1 MKDNNKVFWK
11 GVEELGNSPEF
22 VKNAQNEFPEFIPLQ
37 KNNSSE
43 DSNGTDRRDFLK
55 LLGFSVAA
63 VSLAACDAPIKKA
76 IPYLNKPEEIE
87 PGIANY
93 YASTYVD
100 GGEYCSVLV
109 KTREGRPIKI
119 EGNKLSSVT
128 KGGTSARAQASVLSL
143 YDTARIQG
151 PLAKGKTITWEALD
165 GQVSGELAKVAAA
178 GSGIRI
184 VSQTI
189 LSPTT
194 KKAIAD
200 FKAKY
205 PTTEHV
211 QYDSNSAYGILKAN
225 YSSFGKAVLPSY
237 DFSKANVI
245 VSFGA
250 DFLGTWISPI
260 EFMSQY
266 AATRKLSKSK
276 KTMSAHYQ
284 FETNL
289 SLTGSNADYRQ
300 PIKPSQEGLFVAE
313 LYNRI
318 ASNKL
323 ATSAIKSEILDKAAS
338 DLLANK
344 GKSLV
349 VSGSKDVNVQILIN
363 EINKALGNYDNTLS
377 IESPSFQKQGN
388 DEQMNTFVEEVIA
401 GKVKAVIFY
410 GANPVFDHPRG
421 AELSKV
427 LPQLDLSVSFAD
439 RVDETAAF
447 VQFVAPDHH
456 YLEAWSDAEPKA
468 GFYSLGQPT
477 IKPIF
482 ATRAAQESLLTWAGN
497 SKDYYSYLKSNW
509 TTSILGGSSWDQ
521 ALQDGV
527 FEPAAKGMAVHSDS
541 TAVVAEPHI
550 SLKSSSFDA
559 TSVEAAINKTY
570 TSNSSGVELKLY
582 EKIGV
587 GSGSQ
592 ANNPW
597 LQELPDPISKATWD
611 NYAAVS
617 MKFAKEKSLSQG
629 DAVTVKSGKYEVVLP
644 VLIQPGQAYNTVSI
658 AIGYGRSKSGR
669 CGDNVGKNAYPF
681 STFVDGSL
689 LDFATGVSITATGD
703 KLPLAQTQTHQTLM
717 ARPIIQDTIL
727 SEYIKDPSSGRYF
740 PHVSTPDGK
749 VAPSQVDI
757 WKDQHHQPN
766 HLWSMSIDLN
776 SCLGCGACVIAC
788 QAENNVPVVGK
799 REVMNS
805 REMHWIRID
814 RYYSSEAE
822 PKEIGEYFNGD
833 VFKMEEPEE
842 NPQVTFQP
850 MMCQHCNHAPC
861 ETVCPVAAT
870 THSSEGLNQMTYNR
884 CIGTRY
890 CANNCPYKVRRF
902 NWFKYFDNAEMFDKN
917 VSMNTS
923 LGRMVLNPDVTVR
936 SRGVMEKCSF
946 CVQKIQEG
954 KLKAKKEKRHIMD
967 GEVSTAC
974 AAACAAGAILF
985 GDLRDKTGKVFMERN
1000 EENLERTYTVLEEL
1014 NVQPNVTYLTKIRNI
1029 NKA

>member
-22 VKNAQNEFPEFIPLQ
+22 VKNAQNEFPEFLPV
-37 KNNSSE
+37 KSSSAE
-43 DSNGTDRRDFLK
+43 GTDRRDFLK

-63 VSLAACDAPIKKA
+63 VSLAACEAPVKKA

-119 EGNKLSSVT
+119 EGNKLSNVT
-128 KGGTSARAQASVLSL
+128 KGGTNARVQASVLSL

-151 PLAKGKTITWEALD
+151 PLIKGKPATWEQLD
-165 GQVSGELAKVAAA
+165 KQVADQLSIVGGTAGE
-178 GSGIRI
+178 IRI

-194 KKAIAD
+194 KKAIEQ

-205 PTTEHV
+205 PSTQHI
-211 QYDSNSAYGILKAN
+211 QYDSNSSYGILKAN
-225 YSSFGKAVLPSY
+225 EISFGKAVIPSY
-237 DFSKANVI
+237 DFSKASVI
-245 VSFGA
+245 VGFGA

-260 EFMSQY
+260 EYVSQY
-266 AATRKLSKSK
+266 AETRRLSKTK
-276 KTMSAHYQ
+276 KTMSQHFQ
-284 FETNL
+284 FETAL

-318 ASNKL
+318 AAAKL
-323 ATSAIKSEILDKAAS
+323 GTTSIKNDTLDKAAKA
-338 DLLANK
+338 LLKASNR

-349 VSGSKDVNVQILIN
+349 VSGSNDVNVQLLVN
-363 EINKALGNYDNTLS
+363 EINKELGNYGSTISLAT
-377 IESPSFQKQGN
+377 PSYQKQGN
-388 DEQMNTFVEEVIA
+388 DEAMNTLINDVVA
-401 GKVKAVIFY
+401 GKVKAIIFY
-410 GANPVFDHPRG
+410 GANPVFDHARG
-421 AELSKV
+421 AELAKA
-427 LPQLDLSVSFAD
+427 LPSVGLSISFAD
-439 RVDETAAF
+439 RADETASLAK
-447 VQFVAPDHH
+447 FVAPDHH
-456 YLEAWSDAEPKA
+456 YLEAWGDAEPKA
-468 GFYSLGQPT
+468 GSYSLGQPA
-477 IKPIF
+477 ISPIF
-482 ATRAAQESLLTWAGN
+482 KTRAAQESLLSWSGDTT
-497 SKDYYSYLKSNW
+497 SYYAYLKSNW
-509 TTSILGGSSWDQ
+509 ESSILAGASWDR

-527 FEPAAKGMAVHSDS
+527 FE
-541 TAVVAEPHI
+541 VATVSGIDTSI
-550 SLKSSSFDA
+550 SNFDRS
-559 TSVEAAINKTY
+559 SVEAGISKAYNA
-570 TSNSSGVELKLY
+570 NASGIELKLY

-587 GSGSQ
+587 GTGSQ

-611 NYAAVS
+611 NYVAISAAY
-617 MKFAKEKSLSQG
+617 AEKLSLAQG
-629 DAVTVKSGKYEVVLP
+629 DIVTVKADKGGYSIDLP
-644 VLIQPGQAYNTVSI
+644 VLVQPGQAPGTVSI
-658 AIGYGRSKSGR
+658 AIGYGRTNAGK
-669 CGDNVGKNAYPF
+669 CGDNVGQNAYPF
-681 STFVDGSL
+681 ARFVDGFVSNT
-689 LDFATGVSITATGD
+689 AIVSITPKGGD
-703 KLPLAQTQTHQTLM
+703 KYQIAQTQTHQTLM
-717 ARPIIQDTIL
+717 ARPIIQDATL
-727 SEYIKDPSSGRYF
+727 EEYINNPAAGRF
-740 PHVSTPDGK
+740 IPKISTPDGK
-749 VAPSQVDI
+749 KAPALVDI

-776 SCLGCGACVIAC
+776 TCLGCGACVIAC

-799 REVMNS
+799 REVLNA

-814 RYYSSEAE
+814 RYYSSDAE
-822 PKEIGEYFNGD
+822 PKETGKYFTNDKEGIGYGTLEI
-833 VFKMEEPEE
+833 PSE

-902 NWFKYFDNAEMFDKN
+902 NWFKYFDNEEAFDKN
-917 VSMNTS
+917 VAMNTS

-954 KLKAKKEKRHIMD
+954 KLKAKKEKRHIVD
-967 GEVSTAC
+967 GEVTTAC
-974 AAACAAGAILF
+974 AAACATGAILF
-985 GDLRDKTGKVFMERN
+985 GDLRDVEGKVYQERHVNN
-1000 EENLERTYTVLEEL
+1000 EERTYTVLEEL

-1029 NKA
+1029 SNA

>member
-22 VKNAQNEFPEFIPLQ
+22 VKNAQNEFPEFLPL
-37 KNNSSE
+37 KSSSTE
-43 DSNGTDRRDFLK
+43 STGTDRRDFLK

-63 VSLAACDAPIKKA
+63 VSLAACEAPVKKA
-76 IPYLNKPEEIE
+76 IPYLNKPEDIE

-119 EGNKLSSVT
+119 EGNKLSTIT
-128 KGGTSARAQASVLSL
+128 KGGTNARVQASVLSL

-151 PLAKGKTITWEALD
+151 PLVKGKSASWEQLD
-165 GQVSGELAKVAAA
+165 KQVSDQLTIVGSTGGE
-178 GSGIRI
+178 IRI
-184 VSQTI
+184 VSQTV

-194 KKAIAD
+194 KKAIEE
-200 FKAKY
+200 FKLKY
-205 PTTEHV
+205 PSAQHV
-211 QYDSNSAYGILKAN
+211 QYDANSAYGILKAN
-225 YSSFGKAVLPSY
+225 ETSFGKAVIPSY

-260 EFMSQY
+260 EYFSQY
-266 AATRKLSKSK
+266 AETRRLSKTK
-276 KTMSAHYQ
+276 KTMSQHFQ
-284 FETNL
+284 FETAL

-313 LYNRI
+313 LYNKI
-318 ASNKL
+318 VAAKLGTASVKND
-323 ATSAIKSEILDKAAS
+323 ILDKAATA
-338 DLLANK
+338 LLSNR
-344 GKSLV
+344 GKSIV
-349 VSGSKDVNVQILIN
+349 VSGSNDVNVQILVN
-363 EINKALGNYDNTLS
+363 EINKELGNYGTTVSLAT
-377 IESPSFQKQGN
+377 PSFQKQGN
-388 DEQMNTFVEEVIA
+388 DAAMNTFVDDVVS

-410 GANPVFDHPRG
+410 GANPVFDHARG
-421 AELSKV
+421 AELAKA
-427 LPQLDLSVSFAD
+427 LPSVGLSVSFAD
-439 RVDETAAF
+439 RADETASL

-477 IKPIF
+477 IAPIF
-482 ATRAAQESLLTWAGN
+482 KTRAAQESLLSWSGN
-497 SKDYYSYLKSNW
+497 KTDYYSYLKSNW
-509 TTSILGGSSWDQ
+509 AATILAGASWDR

-527 FEPAAKGMAVHSDS
+527 FEVPS
-541 TAVVAEPHI
+541 TSGIDTSI
-550 SLKSSSFDA
+550 SNFDRS
-559 TSVEAAINKTY
+559 SVEAGITKTY
-570 TSNSSGVELKLY
+570 SVNSSGVELKLY

-597 LQELPDPISKATWD
+597 LQEFPDPISKATWD
-611 NYAAVS
+611 NYVAVS
-617 MKFAKEKSLSQG
+617 ASYATKNSLEQG
-629 DAVTVKSGKYEVVLP
+629 DMVTVKAGNYSLDLP
-644 VLIQPGQAYNTVSI
+644 VLIQPGQAGNTISI
-658 AIGYGRSKSGR
+658 AIGYGRTKAGK
-669 CGDNVGKNAYPF
+669 CGDNIGKNAYPF
-681 STFVDGSL
+681 AHYVDGSV
-689 LDFATGVSITATGD
+689 LDFVTTVTVT
-703 KLPLAQTQTHQTLM
+703 PLGGEKYKIAQTQTHQTLM
-717 ARPIIQDTIL
+717 ARPIIQDATL
-727 SEYIKDPSSGRYF
+727 AEYIKDPSAGRF
-740 PHVSTPDGK
+740 KPTVSTPDGK
-749 VAPSQVDI
+749 KAPALVDI

-776 SCLGCGACVIAC
+776 TCLGCGACVIAC

-799 REVMNS
+799 REVLNA

-814 RYYSSEAE
+814 RYYSSDAE
-822 PKEIGEYFNGD
+822 PTETGKYFTSDKEGIGYGTLE
-833 VFKMEEPEE
+833 VPAE

-902 NWFKYFDNAEMFDKN
+902 NWFKYFDNEEVFDKN
-917 VSMNTS
+917 VAMNTS

-954 KLKAKKEKRHIMD
+954 KLKAKKEKRHIVD
-967 GEVSTAC
+967 GEVTTAC

-985 GDLRDKTGKVFMERN
+985 GDLRDVEGKVYQERHVNN
-1000 EENLERTYTVLEEL
+1000 EERTYTVLEEL

-1029 NKA
+1029 SKA

>member
-22 VKNAQNEFPEFIPLQ
+22 VKNAQNEFPEFLPL
-37 KNNSSE
+37 KNSSQE
-43 DSNGTDRRDFLK
+43 SNGTDRRDFLK

-63 VSLAACDAPIKKA
+63 VSLAACEAPVKKA
-76 IPYLNKPEEIE
+76 IPFLNKPEEIE

-128 KGGTSARAQASVLSL
+128 KGGTSARVQASVLSL

-151 PLAKGKTITWEALD
+151 PLVKGKAAAWADLD
-165 GQVSGELAKVAAA
+165 KQVGAELSGVAA
-178 GSGIRI
+178 SGGNIRI
-184 VSQTI
+184 VSPTI

-194 KKAIAD
+194 KKAIAE

-211 QYDSNSAYGILKAN
+211 QYDANSSYGILKAN
-225 YSSFGKAVLPSY
+225 QSSFGQAVIPSY
-237 DFSKANVI
+237 DFSKADVI

-260 EFMSQY
+260 EYMSQY
-266 AATRKLSKSK
+266 ADTRRLSKTK
-276 KTMSAHYQ
+276 KTMSQHFQ
-284 FETNL
+284 FETAL

-318 ASNKL
+318 ASSKL
-323 ATSAIKSEILDKAAS
+323 ATSAIKNDILDKAATA
-338 DLLANK
+338 LLNSK

-349 VSGSKDVNVQILIN
+349 VSGSNDANVQILVN
-363 EINKALGNYDNTLS
+363 EINKALGNYGTTISLAT
-377 IESPSFQKQGN
+377 PSFQKQGN
-388 DEQMNTFVEEVIA
+388 DEAMNTFVTDVLA
-401 GKVKAVIFY
+401 GKISAVIFY

-421 AELSKV
+421 AELAKAISNLK
-427 LPQLDLSVSFAD
+427 LSVSFAD
-439 RVDETAAF
+439 RADETASL

-477 IKPIF
+477 IAPIF
-482 ATRAAQESLLTWAGN
+482 KTRAAQESLLSWSGN
-497 SKDYYSYLKSNW
+497 STDYYTYLKSNW
-509 TTSILGGSSWDQ
+509 SAILGGTSWDKV
-521 ALQDGV
+521 LQDGV
-527 FEPAAKGMAVHSDS
+527 FETASTVAATDASAAYFDHS
-541 TAVVAEPHI
+541 
-550 SLKSSSFDA
+550 F
-559 TSVEAAINKTY
+559 VEAGINKNYSANT
-570 TSNSSGVELKLY
+570 SGVELKLY

-587 GSGSQ
+587 GTGSQ

-611 NYAAVS
+611 NYLAVS
-617 MKFAKEKSLSQG
+617 PKFAKEKSLESG
-629 DAVTVKSGKYEVVLP
+629 DEVVVKSGSYEVKVP
-644 VLIQPGQAYNTVSI
+644 VLVQPGQAGNTASL
-658 AIGYGRSKSGR
+658 AIGYGRTKTGK

-681 STFVDGSL
+681 GRYTDGTV
-689 LDFATGVSITATGD
+689 LDFVTGVTITPTGE
-703 KLPLAQTQTHQTLM
+703 KVAIAQTQTHQTLM
-717 ARPIIQDTIL
+717 ARPIIQDATL
-727 SEYIKDPSSGRYF
+727 AEYIKDPSAGRF
-740 PHVSTPDGK
+740 KPTVSTPDGK
-749 VAPSQVDI
+749 KAPALVDI

-799 REVMNS
+799 REVLNS

-814 RYYSSEAE
+814 RYYSSDAE
-822 PKEIGEYFNGD
+822 PTETGEYFTSDKEGIGYGTL
-833 VFKMEEPEE
+833 EIPSE

-902 NWFKYFDNAEMFDKN
+902 NWFKYFDNEEVFDKN
-917 VSMNTS
+917 VAMNTS

-954 KLKAKKEKRHIMD
+954 KLKAKKEKRHIVD
-967 GEVSTAC
+967 GEVTTAC

-985 GDLRDKTGKVFMERN
+985 GDLRDVEGKVYQERHANN
-1000 EENLERTYTVLEEL
+1000 EERTYTVLEEL

-1029 NKA
+1029 SKA

>member
-22 VKNAQNEFPEFIPLQ
+22 VKNAQNEFPEFLPV
-37 KNNSSE
+37 KSSSAE
-43 DSNGTDRRDFLK
+43 GTDRRDFLK

-63 VSLAACDAPIKKA
+63 VSLAACEAPVKKA

-119 EGNKLSSVT
+119 EGNKLSNVT
-128 KGGTSARAQASVLSL
+128 KGGTNARVQASVLSL

-151 PLAKGKTITWEALD
+151 PLVKGKPATWEQLD
-165 GQVSGELAKVAAA
+165 KQVTDQLSIVGGTAGE
-178 GSGIRI
+178 IRI

-194 KKAIAD
+194 KKAIEQ

-205 PTTEHV
+205 PSTQHV
-211 QYDSNSAYGILKAN
+211 QYDPNSSYGILKAN
-225 YSSFGKAVLPSY
+225 EISFGKAVIPSY
-237 DFSKANVI
+237 DFSKASVI
-245 VSFGA
+245 VGFGA

-260 EFMSQY
+260 EFVSQY
-266 AATRKLSKSK
+266 AETRRLSKTK
-276 KTMSAHYQ
+276 KTMSQHFQ
-284 FETNL
+284 FETAL

-318 ASNKL
+318 AAAKL
-323 ATSAIKSEILDKAAS
+323 GTTSIKNDTLDKAAKA
-338 DLLANK
+338 LLKASNR

-349 VSGSKDVNVQILIN
+349 VSGSNDVNVQLLVN
-363 EINKALGNYDNTLS
+363 EINKELGNYGSTISLAT
-377 IESPSFQKQGN
+377 PSYQKQGN
-388 DEQMNTFVEEVIA
+388 DEAMNTLVDDVVA
-401 GKVKAVIFY
+401 GKVKAIIFY
-410 GANPVFDHPRG
+410 GANPVFDHARG
-421 AELSKV
+421 AELAKA
-427 LPQLDLSVSFAD
+427 LPSVGLSISFAD
-439 RVDETAAF
+439 RADETASLAK
-447 VQFVAPDHH
+447 FVAPDHH
-456 YLEAWSDAEPKA
+456 YLEAWGDAEPKA
-468 GFYSLGQPT
+468 GSYSLGQPA
-477 IKPIF
+477 ISPIF
-482 ATRAAQESLLTWAGN
+482 KTRAAQESLLSWAGN
-497 SKDYYSYLKSNW
+497 TTSYYSYLKSNW
-509 TTSILGGSSWDQ
+509 ESSILAGASWDR

-527 FEPAAKGMAVHSDS
+527 FE
-541 TAVVAEPHI
+541 VASVSGI
-550 SLKSSSFDA
+550 DTSVSNFDRA
-559 TSVEAAINKTY
+559 SVEAGISKAYNA
-570 TSNSSGVELKLY
+570 NASGIELKLY

-587 GSGSQ
+587 GTGSQ

-611 NYAAVS
+611 NYVAISKAYAD
-617 MKFAKEKSLSQG
+617 KLSLAQG
-629 DAVTVKSGKYEVVLP
+629 DMVTVKSEKGGYSVDLP
-644 VLIQPGQAYNTVSI
+644 VLIQPGQAPGTVSI
-658 AIGYGRSKSGR
+658 AIGYGRTSTGK
-669 CGDNVGKNAYPF
+669 CGDNIGQNAYPF
-681 STFVDGSL
+681 ARFVDGFVSST
-689 LDFATGVSITATGD
+689 AIVSITPKGGD
-703 KLPLAQTQTHQTLM
+703 KYQIAQTQTHQTLM
-717 ARPIIQDTIL
+717 ARPIIQDATL
-727 SEYIKDPSSGRYF
+727 EEYINNPAAGRF
-740 PHVSTPDGK
+740 VPKISTPDGK
-749 VAPSQVDI
+749 KAPALVDI

-776 SCLGCGACVIAC
+776 TCLGCGACVIAC

-799 REVMNS
+799 REVLNA

-814 RYYSSEAE
+814 RYYSSDAE
-822 PKEIGEYFNGD
+822 PKETGKYFTNDKEGIGYGTLEI
-833 VFKMEEPEE
+833 PSE

-902 NWFKYFDNAEMFDKN
+902 NWFKYFDNEEAFDKN
-917 VSMNTS
+917 VAMNTS

-954 KLKAKKEKRHIMD
+954 KLKAKKEKRHIVD
-967 GEVSTAC
+967 GEVTTAC
-974 AAACAAGAILF
+974 AAACATGAILF
-985 GDLRDKTGKVFMERN
+985 GDLRDVEGKVYQERHVNN
-1000 EENLERTYTVLEEL
+1000 EERTYTVLEEL

-1029 NKA
+1029 SNA

>member
-11 GVEELGNSPEF
+11 GVEELGNTPEF
-22 VKNAQNEFPEFIPLQ
+22 VKNAQNEFPEFLSQ
-37 KNNSSE
+37 KSSSE
-43 DSNGTDRRDFLK
+43 ESNGTDRRDFLK

-63 VSLAACDAPIKKA
+63 VSLAACEAPVKKA
-76 IPYLNKPEEIE
+76 IPYLNKPEDIE

-93 YASTYVD
+93 YASSYVD

-119 EGNKLSSVT
+119 EGNKLSSIT
-128 KGGTSARAQASVLSL
+128 KGGTNARAQASVLSL

-151 PLAKGKTITWEALD
+151 PLVKGKAASWADLD
-165 GQVSGELAKVAAA
+165 KQVAAQLGVVA
-178 GSGIRI
+178 ATGGSIKI
-184 VSQTI
+184 VTQTV

-194 KKAIAD
+194 KKVIAE

-205 PTTEHV
+205 PSTEHV
-211 QYDSNSAYGILKAN
+211 QYDANSASGILKAN
-225 YSSFGKAVLPSY
+225 QTSFGTSVIPSY
-237 DFSKANVI
+237 DFSKADVI

-260 EFMSQY
+260 EYMGQY
-266 AATRKLSKSK
+266 AATRKLSKTK
-276 KTMSAHYQ
+276 KTMSKHFQ
-284 FETNL
+284 FETAL

-300 PIKPSQEGLFVAE
+300 PIKPSQEGLYVAE

-318 ASNKL
+318 ASAKVGT
-323 ATSAIKSEILDKAAS
+323 APIKNDVLDKAATALMNS
-338 DLLANK
+338 R

-349 VSGSKDVNVQILIN
+349 VSGSNDANVQVLIN
-363 EINKALGNYDNTLS
+363 EINKALGNYGSTIS
-377 IESPSFQKQGN
+377 FEVPSYQKQGN
-388 DEQMNTFVEEVIA
+388 DETMNTFINDVVA
-401 GKVKAVIFY
+401 GKVGAVIFY
-410 GANPVFDHPRG
+410 GANPVFDHARG
-421 AELSKV
+421 AELAKA
-427 LPQLDLSVSFAD
+427 LPSVSLSISFAD
-439 RVDETAAF
+439 RADETASLL
-447 VQFVAPDHH
+447 QFVAPDHH
-456 YLEAWSDAEPKA
+456 YLEAWNDAEPKA

-477 IKPIF
+477 ISPIF
-482 ATRAAQESLLTWAGN
+482 KTRAAQESLLSWSGN
-497 SKDYYSYLKSNW
+497 SSDYYTYLKASW
-509 TTSILGGSSWDQ
+509 KSILAGASWDQ

-527 FEPAAKGMAVHSDS
+527 FEPKNAS
-541 TAVVAEPHI
+541 VASI
-550 SLKSSSFDA
+550 NVSSSNFDRSA
-559 TSVEAAINKTY
+559 VEANINKNY
-570 TSNSSGVELKLY
+570 SANTSGLELKLY

-611 NYAAVS
+611 NYLAVS
-617 MKFAKEKSLSQG
+617 AKYAKDNSLEQG
-629 DAVTVKSGKYEVVLP
+629 DEVTVKSGSYEVKVPL
-644 VLIQPGQAYNTVSI
+644 LIQPGQTSNTASL
-658 AIGYGRSKSGR
+658 AIGYGRTKTGK

-681 STFVDGSL
+681 ARFVDGTY
-689 LDFATGVSITATGD
+689 LDFVTGVTIVATGE
-703 KLPLAQTQTHQTLM
+703 KLKLAQTQTQHTLM
-717 ARPIIQDTIL
+717 ARPIIQDALL
-727 SEYIKDPSSGRYF
+727 SEYIKDPSAGRF
-740 PHVSTPDGK
+740 KPTVTTPDGK
-749 VAPSQVDI
+749 VAPALVDI

-799 REVMNS
+799 REVMNA

-814 RYYSSEAE
+814 RYYSSDAE
-822 PKEIGEYFNGD
+822 PTETGKYFTSNKEGIGYDTLED
-833 VFKMEEPEE
+833 PSE

-870 THSSEGLNQMTYNR
+870 THSTEGLNQMTYNR

-902 NWFKYFDNAEMFDKN
+902 NWFKYFDNEEKFETN

-954 KLKAKKEKRHIMD
+954 KLKAKKEKRHIVD
-967 GEVSTAC
+967 GEVTTAC

-985 GDLRDKTGKVFMERN
+985 GDLRNPEGTVYQERN
-1000 EENLERTYTVLEEL
+1000 VNNVERTYTVLEEL

-1029 NKA
+1029 SKA

>member
-22 VKNAQNEFPEFIPLQ
+22 AKNARNEFPEFLPL
-37 KNNSSE
+37 KSSPE
-43 DSNGTDRRDFLK
+43 ESNGTDRRDFLK

-63 VSLAACDAPIKKA
+63 VSLAACEAPVKKA
-76 IPYLNKPEEIE
+76 IPYLNKPEDIE

-119 EGNKLSSVT
+119 EGNKLSSIT
-128 KGGTSARAQASVLSL
+128 KGGTNARAQASVLSL

-151 PLAKGKTITWEALD
+151 PLIKGSAASWADLD
-165 GQVSGELAKVAAA
+165 KQVADKLSAVVASG
-178 GSGIRI
+178 GSIKL

-189 LSPTT
+189 LSPST
-194 KKAIAD
+194 KKVIAE
-200 FKAKY
+200 FTAKY
-205 PTTEHV
+205 PNTEHV
-211 QYDSNSAYGILKAN
+211 QYDANSAYGIVKAN
-225 YSSFGKAVLPSY
+225 KTSFGTAVLPAY
-237 DFSKANVI
+237 DFSKAEVI

-260 EFMSQY
+260 EFMTQY

-276 KTMSAHYQ
+276 KTMSQHFQ
-284 FETNL
+284 FETAL

-313 LYNRI
+313 LYNKI
-318 ASNKL
+318 VAAKIGTAS
-323 ATSAIKSEILDKAAS
+323 IKNDTLDKAAAA
-338 DLLANK
+338 LLNHR
-344 GKSLV
+344 GNSLV
-349 VSGSKDVNVQILIN
+349 VSGSNDVNIQILIN
-363 EINKALGNYDNTLS
+363 EINKELGNYGNTLS
-377 IESPSFQKQGN
+377 LTTTSNQKQGN
-388 DEQMNTFVEEVIA
+388 DEAMNTFIDDVIG
-401 GKVKAVIFY
+401 GKVGAVIFY
-410 GANPVFDHPRG
+410 GANPVFDHSRG
-421 AELSKV
+421 ADLAKALPKVSLSI
-427 LPQLDLSVSFAD
+427 SFAD
-439 RVDETAAF
+439 RADETASL
-447 VQFVAPDHH
+447 VQFIAPDHH
-456 YLEAWSDAEPKA
+456 YLEAWNDAEPKA

-477 IKPIF
+477 ISPIF
-482 ATRAAQESLLTWAGN
+482 KTRAAQESLLSWSGN
-497 SKDYYSYLKSNW
+497 TTDYYKYLKSNW
-509 TTSILGGSSWDQ
+509 SSILAGASWDQ
-521 ALQDGV
+521 VLQDGV
-527 FEPAAKGMAVHSDS
+527 FEPKQ
-541 TAVVAEPHI
+541 
-550 SLKSSSFDA
+550 A
-559 TSVEAAINKTY
+559 TSTVVNVTSSAFDRSLIEANITKNYPQNT
-570 TSNSSGVELKLY
+570 SGVELKLY
-582 EKIGV
+582 EKVGV

-611 NYAAVS
+611 NYLAVS
-617 MKFAKEKSLSQG
+617 AKFADDNKLAQG
-629 DAVTVKSGKYEVVLP
+629 DEVVVKAGMYEVKVP
-644 VLIQPGQAYNTVSI
+644 VLVQPGQAYNTGSL
-658 AIGYGRSKSGR
+658 AIGYGRTKTGK
-669 CGDNVGKNAYPF
+669 CGDLIGANAYPF
-681 STFVDGSL
+681 ARFVDGCVL
-689 LDFATGVSITATGD
+689 NFVTGITITPTGE
-703 KLPLAQTQTHQTLM
+703 KLEIAQTQTHHTLM
-717 ARPIIQDTIL
+717 ARPIIQDALL
-727 SEYIKDPSSGRYF
+727 SEYIKDPSAGRFF
-740 PHVSTPDGK
+740 PKVTTPEGKK
-749 VAPSQVDI
+749 VAPALVDI

-776 SCLGCGACVIAC
+776 SCVGCGACVIAC
-788 QAENNVPVVGK
+788 QAENNIAVVGK

-814 RYYSSEAE
+814 RYYSSDAE
-822 PKEIGEYFNGD
+822 PKETGTYFTNNATGIGYDTLEI
-833 VFKMEEPEE
+833 PSE

-870 THSSEGLNQMTYNR
+870 THSTEGLNQMTYNR

-902 NWFKYFDNAEMFDKN
+902 NWFKYFDNEEKFDKN

-967 GEVSTAC
+967 GEVTTAC
-974 AAACAAGAILF
+974 AASCAAGAIIF
-985 GDLRDKTGKVFMERN
+985 GDLRDVEGKVYQERN
-1000 EENLERTYTVLEEL
+1000 MNNEERTYTVLEEL

-1029 NKA
+1029 SKA

>member
-22 VKNAQNEFPEFIPLQ
+22 VKNAQNEFPEFLPV
-37 KNNSSE
+37 KSSSAE
-43 DSNGTDRRDFLK
+43 GTDRRDFLK

-63 VSLAACDAPIKKA
+63 VSLAACEAPVKKA

-119 EGNKLSSVT
+119 EGNKLSTVT
-128 KGGTSARAQASVLSL
+128 KGGTNARVQASVLSL

-151 PLAKGKTITWEALD
+151 PLIKGKPATWEQLD
-165 GQVSGELAKVAAA
+165 KQVADQLSIVGGTAGE
-178 GSGIRI
+178 IRI

-194 KKAIAD
+194 KKAIEQ

-205 PTTEHV
+205 PSTQHV

-225 YSSFGKAVLPSY
+225 EISFGKAVIPSY
-237 DFSKANVI
+237 DFSKASVI
-245 VSFGA
+245 VGFGA

-260 EFMSQY
+260 EFVSQY
-266 AATRKLSKSK
+266 AETRRLSKTK
-276 KTMSAHYQ
+276 KTMSQHFQ
-284 FETNL
+284 FETAL

-318 ASNKL
+318 AAAKL
-323 ATSAIKSEILDKAAS
+323 GTTSIKNDTLDKAAKA
-338 DLLANK
+338 LLKASNR

-349 VSGSKDVNVQILIN
+349 VSGSNDVNVQLLVN
-363 EINKALGNYDNTLS
+363 EINKELGNYGSTISLAT
-377 IESPSFQKQGN
+377 PSYQKQGN
-388 DEQMNTFVEEVIA
+388 DEAMNTLIDDVVA
-401 GKVKAVIFY
+401 GKVKAIIFY
-410 GANPVFDHPRG
+410 GANPAFDHPRG
-421 AELSKV
+421 AELAKA
-427 LPQLDLSVSFAD
+427 LPSVGLSISFAD
-439 RVDETAAF
+439 RADETASLAK
-447 VQFVAPDHH
+447 FVAPDHH
-456 YLEAWSDAEPKA
+456 YLEAWGDAEPKA
-468 GFYSLGQPT
+468 GFYSLGQPA
-477 IKPIF
+477 IAPIF
-482 ATRAAQESLLTWAGN
+482 KTRAAQESLLSWSGN
-497 SKDYYSYLKSNW
+497 TISYYSYLKSNW
-509 TTSILGGSSWDQ
+509 ETSILAGASWDR

-527 FEPAAKGMAVHSDS
+527 FE
-541 TAVVAEPHI
+541 VATVSGI
-550 SLKSSSFDA
+550 D
-559 TSVEAAINKTY
+559 TSVSNFDRSAVEAGISKNYNANA
-570 TSNSSGVELKLY
+570 SGTELKLY

-587 GSGSQ
+587 GTGSQ

-611 NYAAVS
+611 NYVAISASYAA
-617 MKFAKEKSLSQG
+617 KLSLTQG
-629 DAVTVKSGKYEVVLP
+629 DMVTVKLEKGGYSVDLP
-644 VLIQPGQAYNTVSI
+644 VLVQPGQASGTVSI
-658 AIGYGRSKSGR
+658 AIGYGRTNAGK

-681 STFVDGSL
+681 ARFVDGS
-689 LDFATGVSITATGD
+689 VSSAAIVTITPIGGE
-703 KLPLAQTQTHQTLM
+703 KYQIAQTQTHQTLM
-717 ARPIIQDTIL
+717 ARPIIQDATL
-727 SEYIKDPSSGRYF
+727 EEYINNPAAGRF
-740 PHVSTPDGK
+740 VPKISTPDGK
-749 VAPSQVDI
+749 KAPALVDI

-776 SCLGCGACVIAC
+776 TCLGCGACVIAC

-799 REVMNS
+799 REVLNA

-814 RYYSSEAE
+814 RYYSSDAE
-822 PKEIGEYFNGD
+822 PKETGKYFTNDKEGIGYGTLEI
-833 VFKMEEPEE
+833 PSE

-902 NWFKYFDNAEMFDKN
+902 NWFKYFDNEEAFDKN
-917 VSMNTS
+917 VAMNTS

-954 KLKAKKEKRHIMD
+954 KLKAKKEKRHIVD
-967 GEVSTAC
+967 GEVTTAC
-974 AAACAAGAILF
+974 AAACATGAILF
-985 GDLRDKTGKVFMERN
+985 GDLRDVEGKVYQERHVNN
-1000 EENLERTYTVLEEL
+1000 EERTYTVLEEL

-1029 NKA
+1029 SNA

>member
-11 GVEELGNSPEF
+11 GVEELGNTPEF
-22 VKNAQNEFPEFIPLQ
+22 AKNAQNEFPEFLPL
-37 KNNSSE
+37 KNSTE
-43 DSNGTDRRDFLK
+43 ESNGTDRRDFLK

-63 VSLAACDAPIKKA
+63 VSLAACEAPVKKA

-119 EGNKLSSVT
+119 EGNKLSSIT
-128 KGGTSARAQASVLSL
+128 KGGTNARVQASVLSL

-151 PLAKGKTITWEALD
+151 PLVKSKPATWADLD
-165 GQVSGELAKVAAA
+165 KQVAQKLSSVAASG
-178 GSGIRI
+178 GSIRI

-194 KKAIAD
+194 KKAIAE
-200 FKAKY
+200 FKSKY

-225 YSSFGKAVLPSY
+225 LTSFGTAVIPSY
-237 DFSKANVI
+237 DFSKANVV

-250 DFLGTWISPI
+250 DFLGTWISPV
-260 EFMSQY
+260 EFMGQY
-266 AATRKLSKSK
+266 AANRKLSKTK
-276 KTMSAHYQ
+276 NTMSQHFQ
-284 FETNL
+284 FETAL

-300 PIKPSQEGLFVAE
+300 PIKPSQEGLYVAE
-313 LYNRI
+313 LYNKI
-318 ASNKL
+318 V
-323 ATSAIKSEILDKAAS
+323 SAKVGTAPIKNDVLDKAAIA
-338 DLLANK
+338 LLNNR
-344 GKSLV
+344 GKSIV
-349 VSGSKDVNVQILIN
+349 VSGSNDVNVQILVN
-363 EINKALGNYDNTLS
+363 EINLALGNYGTTISLAT
-377 IESPSFQKQGN
+377 PSFQKQGN
-388 DEQMNTFVEEVIA
+388 DEAMNTFIDELVT
-401 GKVKAVIFY
+401 GKVSAVFFY
-410 GANPVFDHPRG
+410 GANPVFDHARG
-421 AELSKV
+421 AELVKV
-427 LPQLDLSVSFAD
+427 LQTIPLSVSFAD
-439 RVDETAAF
+439 RADETASL

-456 YLEAWSDAEPKA
+456 YLEAWSDAEAKL

-477 IKPIF
+477 IAPIF
-482 ATRAAQESLLTWAGN
+482 KTRAAQESLLSWSGN
-497 SKDYYSYLKSNW
+497 SVDYYSYLKLNW
-509 TTSILGGSSWDQ
+509 NTTILAGASWDQ

-527 FEPAAKGMAVHSDS
+527 FEPKTSVGIEV
-541 TAVVAEPHI
+541 
-550 SLKSSSFDA
+550 SSSTFDRS
-559 TSVEAAINKTY
+559 SVEAGVNKNYSANTP
-570 TSNSSGVELKLY
+570 GLELKLY
-582 EKIGV
+582 EKIGI
-587 GSGSQ
+587 GTGSQ

-597 LQELPDPISKATWD
+597 LQEFPDPISKATWD
-611 NYAAVS
+611 NYVAVS
-617 MKFAKEKSLSQG
+617 VSYAKKNSLEQG
-629 DAVTVKSGKYEVVLP
+629 DMVTVKSGKNSVDLP
-644 VLIQPGQAYNTVSI
+644 ILIQPGQAGNTISI
-658 AIGYGRSKSGR
+658 AIGYGRTKTGK
-669 CGDNVGKNAYPF
+669 CGDKIGKNVYPF
-681 STFVDGSL
+681 ARFVDGSV
-689 LDFATGVSITATGD
+689 LDFVTDVIITPIGGD
-703 KLPLAQTQTHQTLM
+703 KYKLAQTQTQHTLM
-717 ARPIIQDTIL
+717 ARPIIQDALL
-727 SEYIKDPSSGRYF
+727 SEYIKDHSAGRF
-740 PHVSTPDGK
+740 KPTVSTPEGK
-749 VAPSQVDI
+749 VAPALVDI

-776 SCLGCGACVIAC
+776 SCVGCGACVIAC

-799 REVMNS
+799 REVMNA

-814 RYYSSEAE
+814 RYYSSDAE
-822 PKEIGEYFNGD
+822 PKETGEYFTSNKEGIGYD
-833 VFKMEEPEE
+833 TLEIASE

-902 NWFKYFDNAEMFDKN
+902 NWFKYFDNEEKFEKN
-917 VSMNTS
+917 VAMNTS

-946 CVQKIQEG
+946 CVQKIQES

-967 GEVSTAC
+967 GEVTTAC
-974 AAACAAGAILF
+974 AASCAAGAILF
-985 GDLRDKTGKVFMERN
+985 GDLRDVEGKVYQERN
-1000 EENLERTYTVLEEL
+1000 VNNPERTYTVLEEL

-1029 NKA
+1029 SKA

>member
-22 VKNAQNEFPEFIPLQ
+22 VKNAQNEFPEFLPV
-37 KNNSSE
+37 KSSSAE
-43 DSNGTDRRDFLK
+43 GTDRRDFLK

-63 VSLAACDAPIKKA
+63 VSLAACEAPVKKA

-119 EGNKLSSVT
+119 EGNKLSNVT
-128 KGGTSARAQASVLSL
+128 KGGTNARVQASVLSL

-151 PLAKGKTITWEALD
+151 PLIKGKPATWEQLD
-165 GQVSGELAKVAAA
+165 KQVADQLSIVGGTAGE
-178 GSGIRI
+178 IRI

-194 KKAIAD
+194 KKAIEQ

-205 PTTEHV
+205 PSTQHV
-211 QYDSNSAYGILKAN
+211 QYDSNSSYGILKAN
-225 YSSFGKAVLPSY
+225 EISFGKAVIPSY
-237 DFSKANVI
+237 DFSKASVI
-245 VSFGA
+245 VGFGA

-260 EFMSQY
+260 EFVSQY
-266 AATRKLSKSK
+266 AETRRLSKTK
-276 KTMSAHYQ
+276 KTMSQHFQ
-284 FETNL
+284 FETAL

-318 ASNKL
+318 AAAKL
-323 ATSAIKSEILDKAAS
+323 GTTSIKNDILDKAAKA
-338 DLLANK
+338 LLKASNR

-349 VSGSKDVNVQILIN
+349 VSGSNDVNVQLLVN
-363 EINKALGNYDNTLS
+363 EINKELGNYGSTISLAT
-377 IESPSFQKQGN
+377 PSYQKQGN
-388 DEQMNTFVEEVIA
+388 DEAMNTLIDDVVA
-401 GKVKAVIFY
+401 GKVKAIIFY

-421 AELSKV
+421 TELAKA
-427 LPQLDLSVSFAD
+427 LPSVGLSISFAD
-439 RVDETAAF
+439 RADETASLAK
-447 VQFVAPDHH
+447 FVAPDHH
-456 YLEAWSDAEPKA
+456 YLEAWGDAEPKA
-468 GFYSLGQPT
+468 GFYSLGQPA
-477 IKPIF
+477 ISPIF
-482 ATRAAQESLLTWAGN
+482 KTRAAQESLLSWSGDSTT
-497 SKDYYSYLKSNW
+497 YYSYLKSNW
-509 TTSILGGSSWDQ
+509 ESSILAGASWDR

-527 FEPAAKGMAVHSDS
+527 FE
-541 TAVVAEPHI
+541 VATVSGIDTSI
-550 SLKSSSFDA
+550 SNFDRS
-559 TSVEAAINKTY
+559 SVEAGISKAYNA
-570 TSNSSGVELKLY
+570 NASGIELKLY

-587 GSGSQ
+587 GTGSQ

-611 NYAAVS
+611 NYVAISAAYAN
-617 MKFAKEKSLSQG
+617 KLSVTQG
-629 DAVTVKSGKYEVVLP
+629 DMVTVKLEKGGYSIDLP
-644 VLIQPGQAYNTVSI
+644 VLVQPGQAPGTVSI
-658 AIGYGRSKSGR
+658 AIGYGRTNAGK
-669 CGDNVGKNAYPF
+669 CGDSVGKNAYPF
-681 STFVDGSL
+681 ARFVDGTVSN
-689 LDFATGVSITATGD
+689 AAIVSITPIGGE
-703 KLPLAQTQTHQTLM
+703 KYQIAQTQTHQTLM
-717 ARPIIQDTIL
+717 ARPIIQDATL
-727 SEYIKDPSSGRYF
+727 EEYINNPAAGRF
-740 PHVSTPDGK
+740 VPKISTPDGK
-749 VAPSQVDI
+749 KAPALVDI

-776 SCLGCGACVIAC
+776 TCLGCGACVIAC

-799 REVMNS
+799 REVLNA

-814 RYYSSEAE
+814 RYYSSDAE
-822 PKEIGEYFNGD
+822 PKETGKYFTNDKEGIGYGTLEI
-833 VFKMEEPEE
+833 PSE

-902 NWFKYFDNAEMFDKN
+902 NWFKYFDNEEAFDKN
-917 VSMNTS
+917 VAMNTS

-954 KLKAKKEKRHIMD
+954 KLKAKKEKRHIVD
-967 GEVSTAC
+967 GEVTTAC
-974 AAACAAGAILF
+974 AAACATGAILF
-985 GDLRDKTGKVFMERN
+985 GDLRDVEGKVYQERHVNN
-1000 EENLERTYTVLEEL
+1000 EERTYTVLEEL

-1029 NKA
+1029 SNA